1 MALLNS
7 AAPEEQAD
15 AVAIIAA
22 QNDCFRR
29 TIGFAPVWNGQTL
42 HGMAV
47 TTPGFR
53 ALPEFIQ
60 IALTREMVNCTAF
73 NAEND
78 PYGDHSFGVVEVN
91 GHKAFWKVDVY
102 DTDYSFGVSLPEA
115 TDPRQVRR
123 VLTLY
128 LPAEH

>member
-1 MALLNS
+1 MALLNPV
-7 AAPEEQAD
+7 APEVRAE

-29 TIGFAPVWNGQTL
+29 TLGFAAKWNGQPL
-42 HGMAV
+42 QGMAV

-53 ALPEFIQ
+53 DLPEFIQ
-60 IALTREMVNCTAF
+60 IALTREMVNCKTF
-73 NAEND
+73 DAEND

-91 GHKAFWKVDVY
+91 GHRAFWKVDIY

-115 TDPRQVRR
+115 TDPRHVHR
-123 VLTLY
+123 VLTIY
-128 LPAEH
+128 LPSEH

>member
-1 MALLNS
+1 MALLNPV
-7 AAPEEQAD
+7 APEERAD

-29 TIGFAPVWNGQTL
+29 TIGFAPVWNGAPL

-60 IALTREMVNCTAF
+60 IALTREMVNFKAF
-73 NAEND
+73 DAEND
-78 PYGDHSFGVVEVN
+78 PHGDHSFGVVSVN
-91 GHKAFWKVDVY
+91 GHEAFWKLDLY
-102 DTDYSFGVSLPEA
+102 DADFRYGAIDAS
-115 TDPRQVRR
+115 DPHQVRR

-128 LPAEH
+128 LPSEH